1 MREMREYFMS
11 KVESNK
17 YNDSTVRCIKD
28 TCQWC
33 IDTASTEEGSNN
45 PLMMLGRIQSGKT
58 RAFIGVIALAF
69 DNDFDIV
76 MVLTKN
82 STALVRQTYKRMR
95 KEFSQG
101 IKNNEVDVHDIMN
114 MPKRFSKYELSSK
127 KMIIIAKK
135 QTTNLDRVISF
146 INDYAIDNKK
156 CLVIDD
162 EADTT
167 GIGFEKV
174 KGRDDE
180 FTLRAVSDR
189 VNAMRGSL
197 KGYAFVQ
204 VTATPYSLYL
214 QPEKLDGI
222 EPIKPMRTVL
232 VPSGENYIGG
242 EYYFIQASQEE
253 HEGRYIFGEVATD
266 EHSLITL
273 GKEDRRRL
281 KIEEILIRRDKLPVF
296 KRSMMNFIVGGCMI
310 RLQHPREH
318 FAFAIHTN
326 TQKSAHSCLEDLV
339 SEFFSQIRE
348 RNEVTSPI
356 IDELI
361 RESYE
366 DMIRSIHEF
375 GFKVA
380 AYEQVKQAVYEAI
393 DEEYINID
401 IVNCD
406 NDMDALL
413 DEDTGELR
421 LRTPFS
427 IFVGGQ
433 VLDRGITI
441 PNLIGFYYGR
451 NPQKMQ
457 QDTVLQHSRMF
468 GYRTKEQLAIT
479 RFYTTKHIHE
489 CMKKITEI
497 DMILRE
503 DIESGKADEGVYFI
517 ERDAEDRVIPC
528 SPSKVALSNI
538 ICIKPHK
545 RILPVGFTP
554 KCKTTT
560 TKVVSTITKLLQEYI
575 EPKEKMP
582 VKIPLERVKE
592 VIELAYS
599 IINTDDKENAR
610 FISKD
615 QMIGILDYMKHDKI
629 YVMTRY
635 NRQLSKYIK
644 DSKGYQDAPENGHD
658 EGKIAKD
665 YAEEIPVLI
674 MLQQDG
680 QAEGW
685 NGAPFWWPVLIP
697 DKKAGKSIYAQKAIS
712 GRVRRKY

>member
-1 MREMREYFMS
+1 MVQEGHFFSEKI
-11 KVESNK
+11 KVNN
-17 YNDSTVRCIKD
+17 YNNQTLQCIKE

-33 IDTASTEEGSNN
+33 IEAASREETTNN
-45 PLMMLGRIQSGKT
+45 PLMMLGKIQSGKT
-58 RAFIGVIALAF
+58 RAFTGVIALGF
-69 DNDFDIV
+69 DNGFDIV
-76 MVLTKN
+76 LVLTKN

-95 KEFSQG
+95 KEFYGS
-101 IKNNEVDVHDIMN
+101 IKDNEVHVYDIMN
-114 MPKRFSKYELSSK
+114 MPKKFTQHELNHK

-146 INDYAIDNKK
+146 INNYAIENKK

-174 KGRDDE
+174 KGSEDE

-189 VNAMRGSL
+189 VNAVRGSL
-197 KGYAFVQ
+197 KGCAFVQ

-214 QPEKLDGI
+214 QPEKLEGI
-222 EPIKPMRTVL
+222 EPIKPIKTVL
-232 VPSGENYIGG
+232 VPSGANYIGG
-242 EYYFIQASQEE
+242 EYYFIQASQED
-253 HEGRYIFGEVATD
+253 HEGRYIFGEVAAD

-281 KIEEILIRRDKLPVF
+281 KIEEILVRRDKLPVF
-296 KRSMMNFIVGGCMI
+296 KRSIMNFIVGGCMI
-310 RLQHPREH
+310 RLQHPSEY

-339 SEFFSQIRE
+339 SEFLNQIRE
-348 RNEVTSPI
+348 RHPDTAPI

-366 DMIRSIHEF
+366 DIIRSIHEF

-380 AYEQVKQAVYEAI
+380 DYEVVKQAVYKVIGEDSI
-393 DEEYINID
+393 SVD

-413 DEDTGELR
+413 DEDTGELK
-421 LRTPFS
+421 LRNPFS

-468 GYRTKEQLAIT
+468 GYRTQEQLAIT
-479 RFYTTKHIHE
+479 RFYTTKRIYE

-497 DMILRE
+497 DMALRE
-503 DIESGKADEGVYFI
+503 DIEVGKADQGVYFI
-517 ERDAEDRVIPC
+517 ERDIENRVIPC

-538 ICIKPHK
+538 VCIKPHK
-545 RILPVGFTP
+545 RILPIGFTP

-560 TKVVSTITKLLQEYI
+560 TKVVSNITKLLQEYI
-575 EPKEKMP
+575 EPKEKLP
-582 VKIPLERVKE
+582 VKVPIALVEE

-599 IINTDDKENAR
+599 IIDTDDKENAR
-610 FISKD
+610 FIAKD
-615 QMIGILDYMKHDKI
+615 QMIGILDYMHHDEI

-635 NRQLSKYIK
+635 NRHLSKYLK

-658 EGKIAKD
+658 EGKMAKQ
-665 YAEEIPVLI
+665 YAADVPVLI

-680 QAEGW
+680 QADGW

-712 GRVRRKY
+712 AKLKKKR

>member
-1 MREMREYFMS
+1 MIDNEKYFVH
-11 KVESNK
+11 KLETNQ
-17 YNDSTVRCIKD
+17 YNEKTTRCIKD

-33 IDTASTEEGSNN
+33 IDTALSEEGSNS
-45 PLMMLGRIQSGKT
+45 PLMMLGKIQSGKT
-58 RAFIGVIALAF
+58 RAFTGVIALAF
-69 DNDFDIV
+69 DNGFDIV
-76 MVLTKN
+76 LVLTKN

-95 KEFSQG
+95 KEFYDG

-114 MPKRFSKYELSSK
+114 MPKRFSRYELNSK

-135 QTTNLDRVISF
+135 QTTNLDRVINF
-146 INDYAIDNKK
+146 INEYAIDNKQ

-174 KGRDDE
+174 KGSDDE

-214 QPEKLDGI
+214 QPEALDGI
-222 EPIKPMRTVL
+222 EPIKPTRTVL

-253 HEGRYIFGEVATD
+253 HEGRYIFGEVSSE
-266 EHSLITL
+266 EHTLITL
-273 GKEDRRRL
+273 GKEDRRRF
-281 KIEEILIRRDKLPVF
+281 KIEEILIRPDKLQVF
-296 KRSMMNFIVGGCMI
+296 KRSIMNFIVGGCMV
-310 RLQHPREH
+310 RLEHPREH

-326 TQKSAHSCLEDLV
+326 TQKSAHSCLEDIV
-339 SEFFSQIRE
+339 IEFLSQMRDRDE
-348 RNEVTSPI
+348 QTTPI
-356 IDELI
+356 VDELI
-361 RESYE
+361 RVSYE
-366 DMIRSIHEF
+366 DIIRSMHEF
-375 GFKVA
+375 GFKIA
-380 AYEQVKQAVYEAI
+380 DYEQVKQSVYEAI
-393 DEEYINID
+393 DQEYINVD

-451 NPQKMQ
+451 NPKKMQ

-479 RFYTTKHIHE
+479 RFYTTKRIYE

-497 DMILRE
+497 DMALRE
-503 DIESGKADEGVYFI
+503 DIEAGRADEGVYFI

-560 TKVVSTITKLLQEYI
+560 TKVVSTIAKLLQEYI

-582 VKIPLERVKE
+582 VKIPMERIRE
-592 VIELAYS
+592 VIELVYS
-599 IINTDDKENAR
+599 IIDTDDKENAR

-615 QMIGILDYMKHDKI
+615 QFMGILDYMHHDEI

-635 NRQLSKYIK
+635 NRQLSKYLK
-644 DSKGYQDAPENGHD
+644 DSKGYQDAPDNGQD
-658 EGKIAKD
+658 ESKIAKE
-665 YAEEIPVLI
+665 YAVDVPVLI

-680 QAEGW
+680 QADGW

-697 DKKAGKSIYAQKAIS
+697 AKDAGKSIYAQKAIA
-712 GRVRRKY
+712 GRVRKRC